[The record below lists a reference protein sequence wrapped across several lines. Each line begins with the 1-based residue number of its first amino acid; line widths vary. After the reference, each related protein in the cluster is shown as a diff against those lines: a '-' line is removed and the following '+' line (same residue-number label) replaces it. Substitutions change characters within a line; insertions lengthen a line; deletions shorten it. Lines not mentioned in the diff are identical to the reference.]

1 MYRAHDIVDPVLKL
15 QKRHANRV
23 KRLLKRHRLSQTGD
37 VALAPP
43 ALEQALFLRGQYQ
56 SVIAQ
61 LDAAATPAAPASL
74 ETCPTCNQQ
83 FETKVGLRTHIARK
97 HPETVQRYI
106 PRTFSHLLS
115 VDGLPHCA
123 ACRKRFPQMKGLK
136 DHLLSGACS
145 APAELRALDDQAQ
158 PTTAPT
164 SSLAG
169 LHPRQQRLHSTL
181 QTHTAVELGRDPA
194 SRELLAYCL
203 ICGFWTH
210 DHGKIKSHIRQAHRA
225 LWDAHGEQ
233 AVANCGK
240 AGLVLL
246 KGQSCPC
253 CEKHVHDKRLHPG
266 QCPVLFQILF
276 YDAAHSLTR
285 CRGGPLRRFMPTAV
299 RAPLPTATLPSIPAS
314 PAPAPAPHLGGVAS
328 STFSSEPRPLRNISN
343 FCYVNSVI
351 SALIPTGILND
362 HGPASRALHR
372 EASGHAAMG
381 PHVLTASFSLRHVT
395 PTWRYDGS
403 QQDAS
408 EYLTALFRGLSSFP
422 ISRPWETKDPE
433 TGSTLDRGGPLL
445 LLPTPVGQ
453 DTARL
458 QDLLDAWSGTPA
470 HTALNG
476 QQSLVTVAVA
486 RFVEGRKLHYTLSGL
501 HRPISIPQWTP
512 AGPAESLRGWV
523 QSCIFHIGDGPHSG
537 HYRCI
542 WRKLRMTTG
551 RARTMAAHLS
561 RPQNQTCDRLAMEVT
576 YCWCVPFFR
585 TSLLLAPLDLCTYGY
600 GVPLRPGP
608 PASLAGGVFY
618 WLCGTDLFAQQ
629 GAERLLF
636 RYQGRTS
643 FSPFCH
649 SHLKTLHMDYEG
661 AFDIAS
667 LCRRC
672 SSQLIVI
679 FTAPTGGA
687 LPTVSR

>member
-37 VALAPP
+37 VALASP

-83 FETKVGLRTHIARK
+83 FETKVGSRTHIARK

-115 VDGLPHCA
+115 VDGLPQCA
-123 ACRKRFPQMKGLK
+123 ACQMKGLK

-158 PTTAPT
+158 PTTAST
-164 SSLAG
+164 SSLSG

-181 QTHTAVELGRDPA
+181 QTHTAVELGREPA

-210 DHGKIKSHIRQAHRA
+210 DHGKIKFHIRQAHRA

-285 CRGGPLRRFMPTAV
+285 CRGGPLRRFVPTAA
-299 RAPLPTATLPSIPAS
+299 RAPLPTATPPSIPAS
-314 PAPAPAPHLGGVAS
+314 PAPAPHLGGDAS
-328 STFSSEPRPLRNISN
+328 STFSSEPRPLRNIFLI

-408 EYLTALFRGLSSFP
+408 E
-422 ISRPWETKDPE
+422 
-433 TGSTLDRGGPLL
+433 
-445 LLPTPVGQ
+445 
-453 DTARL
+453 
-458 QDLLDAWSGTPA
+458 
-470 HTALNG
+470 
-476 QQSLVTVAVA
+476 
-486 RFVEGRKLHYTLSGL
+486 
-501 HRPISIPQWTP
+501 
-512 AGPAESLRGWV
+512 
-523 QSCIFHIGDGPHSG
+523 
-537 HYRCI
+537 
-542 WRKLRMTTG
+542 
-551 RARTMAAHLS
+551 
-561 RPQNQTCDRLAMEVT
+561 
-576 YCWCVPFFR
+576 
-585 TSLLLAPLDLCTYGY
+585 
-600 GVPLRPGP
+600 
-608 PASLAGGVFY
+608 
-618 WLCGTDLFAQQ
+618 
-629 GAERLLF
+629 
-636 RYQGRTS
+636 
-643 FSPFCH
+643 
-649 SHLKTLHMDYEG
+649 
-661 AFDIAS
+661 
-667 LCRRC
+667 
-672 SSQLIVI
+672 
-679 FTAPTGGA
+679 
-687 LPTVSR
+687 

>member
-1 MYRAHDIVDPVLKL
+1 
-15 QKRHANRV
+15 
-23 KRLLKRHRLSQTGD
+23 
-37 VALAPP
+37 
-43 ALEQALFLRGQYQ
+43 
-56 SVIAQ
+56 
-61 LDAAATPAAPASL
+61 
-74 ETCPTCNQQ
+74 
-83 FETKVGLRTHIARK
+83 
-97 HPETVQRYI
+97 
-106 PRTFSHLLS
+106 
-115 VDGLPHCA
+115 
-123 ACRKRFPQMKGLK
+123 MKGLK

-164 SSLAG
+164 PSLAG

-181 QTHTAVELGRDPA
+181 QTHTAVELGREPA

-285 CRGGPLRRFMPTAV
+285 CRGGPLRRFMPTAA

-408 EYLTALFRGLSSFP
+408 EYLTTLFRGLSSFP

-433 TGSTLDRGGPLL
+433 NWIYSGSRRSSSSAPDSSRAGHGETSG
-445 LLPTPVGQ
+445 
-453 DTARL
+453 
-458 QDLLDAWSGTPA
+458 DLLDAWSGTPA
-470 HTALNG
+470 HI
-476 QQSLVTVAVA
+476 
-486 RFVEGRKLHYTLSGL
+486 LH
-501 HRPISIPQWTP
+501 
-512 AGPAESLRGWV
+512 
-523 QSCIFHIGDGPHSG
+523 
-537 HYRCI
+537 
-542 WRKLRMTTG
+542 
-551 RARTMAAHLS
+551 
-561 RPQNQTCDRLAMEVT
+561 
-576 YCWCVPFFR
+576 
-585 TSLLLAPLDLCTYGY
+585 
-600 GVPLRPGP
+600 
-608 PASLAGGVFY
+608 
-618 WLCGTDLFAQQ
+618 
-629 GAERLLF
+629 
-636 RYQGRTS
+636 
-643 FSPFCH
+643 
-649 SHLKTLHMDYEG
+649 
-661 AFDIAS
+661 
-667 LCRRC
+667 
-672 SSQLIVI
+672 
-679 FTAPTGGA
+679 
-687 LPTVSR
+687 

>member
-1 MYRAHDIVDPVLKL
+1 MLCTRRAEGSGRSGSAYRCLYVISLRFA
-15 QKRHANRV
+15 
-23 KRLLKRHRLSQTGD
+23 SQ
-37 VALAPP
+37 
-43 ALEQALFLRGQYQ
+43 
-56 SVIAQ
+56 
-61 LDAAATPAAPASL
+61 
-74 ETCPTCNQQ
+74 
-83 FETKVGLRTHIARK
+83 
-97 HPETVQRYI
+97 
-106 PRTFSHLLS
+106 
-115 VDGLPHCA
+115 
-123 ACRKRFPQMKGLK
+123 
-136 DHLLSGACS
+136 
-145 APAELRALDDQAQ
+145 
-158 PTTAPT
+158 TTAP
-164 SSLAG
+164 SF
-169 LHPRQQRLHSTL
+169 HS
-181 QTHTAVELGRDPA
+181 TAVELGREPA

-285 CRGGPLRRFMPTAV
+285 CRGGPLRRFMPTAA
-299 RAPLPTATLPSIPAS
+299 RAPLPTATPPSIPAS
-314 PAPAPAPHLGGVAS
+314 PAPAPHLGGDAS

-486 RFVEGRKLHYTLSGL
+486 RFVEGSQASLYAFRAAPTDQHTAVDSCRSGGIASGL
-501 HRPISIPQWTP
+501 GSVLHISHRRWTTQWTLP
-512 AGPAESLRGWV
+512 L
-523 QSCIFHIGDGPHSG
+523 
-537 HYRCI
+537 
-542 WRKLRMTTG
+542 
-551 RARTMAAHLS
+551 HLEE
-561 RPQNQTCDRLAMEVT
+561 N
-576 YCWCVPFFR
+576 F
-585 TSLLLAPLDLCTYGY
+585 G
-600 GVPLRPGP
+600 
-608 PASLAGGVFY
+608 
-618 WLCGTDLFAQQ
+618 
-629 GAERLLF
+629 
-636 RYQGRTS
+636 
-643 FSPFCH
+643 
-649 SHLKTLHMDYEG
+649 
-661 AFDIAS
+661 
-667 LCRRC
+667 
-672 SSQLIVI
+672 
-679 FTAPTGGA
+679 
-687 LPTVSR
+687 

>member
-1 MYRAHDIVDPVLKL
+1 
-15 QKRHANRV
+15 
-23 KRLLKRHRLSQTGD
+23 
-37 VALAPP
+37 
-43 ALEQALFLRGQYQ
+43 
-56 SVIAQ
+56 
-61 LDAAATPAAPASL
+61 
-74 ETCPTCNQQ
+74 
-83 FETKVGLRTHIARK
+83 
-97 HPETVQRYI
+97 
-106 PRTFSHLLS
+106 
-115 VDGLPHCA
+115 
-123 ACRKRFPQMKGLK
+123 MKGLK

-158 PTTAPT
+158 PTTAST
-164 SSLAG
+164 SSLSG

-181 QTHTAVELGRDPA
+181 QTHTAVELGREPA

-233 AVANCGK
+233 AVANCGR

-285 CRGGPLRRFMPTAV
+285 CRGGPLRRFMPTAA
-299 RAPLPTATLPSIPAS
+299 RAPLPTATPPSIPAS
-314 PAPAPAPHLGGVAS
+314 PAPAPHLGGDAS

-422 ISRPWETKDPE
+422 ISRPWETKNPE

-453 DTARL
+453 DTASL

-486 RFVEGRKLHYTLSGL
+486 SFTIRFQGCTDRSAYRSGL
-501 HRPISIPQWTP
+501 LQVRRNRFGAGFSP
-512 AGPAESLRGWV
+512 AYFTSEMDNTVDTTAA
-523 QSCIFHIGDGPHSG
+523 SG
-537 HYRCI
+537 G
-542 WRKLRMTTG
+542 KLRMTTG

-649 SHLKTLHMDYEG
+649 SHGGHHVAEVG
-661 AFDIAS
+661 A
-667 LCRRC
+667 C
-672 SSQLIVI
+672 
-679 FTAPTGGA
+679 
-687 LPTVSR
+687 

>member
-1 MYRAHDIVDPVLKL
+1 
-15 QKRHANRV
+15 
-23 KRLLKRHRLSQTGD
+23 
-37 VALAPP
+37 
-43 ALEQALFLRGQYQ
+43 
-56 SVIAQ
+56 
-61 LDAAATPAAPASL
+61 
-74 ETCPTCNQQ
+74 
-83 FETKVGLRTHIARK
+83 
-97 HPETVQRYI
+97 
-106 PRTFSHLLS
+106 
-115 VDGLPHCA
+115 
-123 ACRKRFPQMKGLK
+123 MKGLK

-158 PTTAPT
+158 PATAPT

-181 QTHTAVELGRDPA
+181 QTHTAVELGREPA

-285 CRGGPLRRFMPTAV
+285 CRGGPLRRFMPTAA

-343 FCYVNSVI
+343 FCYVDSVI

-372 EASGHAAMG
+372 EASGHAVMG

-408 EYLTALFRGLSSFP
+408 EYLVALFRGLSSFP

-501 HRPISIPQWTP
+501 HRPISIPQWAP

-523 QSCIFHIGDGPHSG
+523 QSCIFHIGDGPTQ
-537 HYRCI
+537 
-542 WRKLRMTTG
+542 WTLPL
-551 RARTMAAHLS
+551 HLEE
-561 RPQNQTCDRLAMEVT
+561 N
-576 YCWCVPFFR
+576 F
-585 TSLLLAPLDLCTYGY
+585 G
-600 GVPLRPGP
+600 
-608 PASLAGGVFY
+608 
-618 WLCGTDLFAQQ
+618 
-629 GAERLLF
+629 
-636 RYQGRTS
+636 
-643 FSPFCH
+643 
-649 SHLKTLHMDYEG
+649 
-661 AFDIAS
+661 
-667 LCRRC
+667 
-672 SSQLIVI
+672 
-679 FTAPTGGA
+679 
-687 LPTVSR
+687 